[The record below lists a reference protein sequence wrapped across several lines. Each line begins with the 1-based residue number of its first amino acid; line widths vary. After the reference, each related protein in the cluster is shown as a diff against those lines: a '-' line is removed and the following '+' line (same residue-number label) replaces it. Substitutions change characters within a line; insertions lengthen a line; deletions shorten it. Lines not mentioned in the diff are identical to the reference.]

1 MLTSSIARLA
11 PPSARRAA
19 IEAWEPGG
27 WPIDC
32 VAGRRRIRCASRR
45 SKSEIP
51 AQSMYR
57 FTFLLCY
64 SANARS
70 SRGLCFARKRAGLPL
85 RISVIGCGYVGL
97 VTGACLSEIG
107 HHVTCTDND
116 DSKIQILNRGKLPI
130 YEPHLDLLIE
140 RNVRE
145 GRLKF
150 TADPGAA
157 VRESDVVF
165 ICVGTPPLENGD
177 ADLSA
182 IDNVARMIAAEAGGS
197 KLVVE
202 KSTVPAQTGQELKR
216 ALSVYSRK
224 SGANFTVASNPE
236 FLREGTAVNDFLHPD
251 RIVIGVDDDAAAKK
265 LREIYAPI
273 LDRKFKCPAHQDK
286 CPVASAPAF
295 VTTTVNSAELI
306 KHASN
311 SFLAL
316 KISFAN
322 ALADMCDQLGAYVQ
336 EVTAAVG
343 MDPRI
348 GPQFLQAGLGF
359 GGFCLPKDVQAF
371 IRLAERVGIDFTL
384 LKAAEQVNR
393 QRIELLLAKA
403 RKALWVLKGKKIAL
417 LGLAFK
423 PNTDDIRFSPA
434 IEAAKRFMA
443 EGASL
448 HAFDPQAMEKTR
460 KALPQISLAKNPYEA
475 VKDVDAVIIATE
487 WDEFRKLDWKRV
499 YNEMARPLVLDA
511 RNFLVPSEMRA
522 LGFEYHSF
530 GRPE

>member
-1 MLTSSIARLA
+1 M
-11 PPSARRAA
+11 
-19 IEAWEPGG
+19 
-27 WPIDC
+27 
-32 VAGRRRIRCASRR
+32 
-45 SKSEIP
+45 
-51 AQSMYR
+51 
-57 FTFLLCY
+57 
-64 SANARS
+64 
-70 SRGLCFARKRAGLPL
+70 

-97 VTGACLSEIG
+97 VTGACFAEIG
-107 HHVTCTDND
+107 HQVTCTDND
-116 DSKIQILNRGKLPI
+116 DSKIVTLRAGKLPI
-130 YEPHLDLLIE
+130 YEPHLDALVQ
-140 RNVRE
+140 RNIRE
-145 GRLKF
+145 GRLHF
-150 TADPGAA
+150 TSDAGQA
-157 VRESDVVF
+157 VRSSEAVF
-165 ICVGTPPLENGD
+165 ICVGTPPLDNGD

-182 IDNVARMIAAEAGGS
+182 IDNVARMIATEGGGP

-216 ALSVYSRK
+216 ALDVYSRK

-251 RIVIGVDDDAAAKK
+251 RIVVGVDEPAAAKK

-273 LDRKFKCPAHQDK
+273 LDKKFSCPAHDGR
-286 CPVASAPAF
+286 CPDSPPPAF
-295 VTTTVNSAELI
+295 VVTTVNSAELI

-322 ALADMCDQLGAYVQ
+322 SLADMCDHLGADVQ

-384 LKAAEQVNR
+384 LKAVEQVNK
-393 QRIELLLAKA
+393 QRIDLLLSKA

-434 IEAAKRFMA
+434 IDAARRFLA
-443 EGASL
+443 EGANL
-448 HAFDPQAMEKTR
+448 RAYDPQAMEKTR
-460 KALPQISLAKNPYEA
+460 KLLPEISFAKNPYEL
-475 VKDVDAVIIATE
+475 VNDADAAIIATE
-487 WDEFRKLDWKRV
+487 WDEFKCLDWKRV
-499 YNEMARPLVLDA
+499 HNEMARPLVIDA
-511 RNFLVPSEMRA
+511 RNVLNPAEMKS
-522 LGFEYHSF
+522 LGFEYYSF
-530 GRPE
+530 GR

>member
-1 MLTSSIARLA
+1 
-11 PPSARRAA
+11 
-19 IEAWEPGG
+19 
-27 WPIDC
+27 
-32 VAGRRRIRCASRR
+32 
-45 SKSEIP
+45 
-51 AQSMYR
+51 
-57 FTFLLCY
+57 
-64 SANARS
+64 
-70 SRGLCFARKRAGLPL
+70 L

-97 VTGACLSEIG
+97 VTGACFAEIG
-107 HHVTCTDND
+107 HQVTCTDND
-116 DSKIQILNRGKLPI
+116 DSKIVTLRAGKLPI
-130 YEPHLDLLIE
+130 YEPHLDTLVHRNIRE
-140 RNVRE
+140 R
-145 GRLKF
+145 RLQF
-150 TADPGAA
+150 TSDAGQA
-157 VRESDVVF
+157 VRSSEAVF
-165 ICVGTPPLENGD
+165 ICVGTPPLDNGD

-182 IDNVARMIAAEAGGS
+182 IDNVARMIATEGGGP

-216 ALSVYSRK
+216 ALDVYSRK

-251 RIVIGVDDDAAAKK
+251 RIVVGVDEPAAAKK

-273 LDRKFKCPAHQDK
+273 LDRNFSCPAHDGQ
-286 CPVASAPAF
+286 CPDSPPPAF
-295 VTTTVNSAELI
+295 VVTTVNSAELI

-322 ALADMCDQLGAYVQ
+322 SLADMCDHLGADVQ

-384 LKAAEQVNR
+384 LKAVEQVNK
-393 QRIELLLAKA
+393 QRIDLLLAKA

-434 IEAAKRFMA
+434 IDAARRFLA
-443 EGASL
+443 EGANL
-448 HAFDPQAMEKTR
+448 HAYDPQAMEKTR
-460 KALPQISLAKNPYEA
+460 KLLPEISFAKNPYEL
-475 VKDVDAVIIATE
+475 VNDADAAIIATE
-487 WDEFRKLDWKRV
+487 WDEFQRLDWERV
-499 YNEMARPLVLDA
+499 HHEMARPLVIDA
-511 RNFLVPSEMRA
+511 RNVLNPAEMRS
-522 LGFEYHSF
+522 LGFEYYSF
-530 GRPE
+530 GR